1 MICPNCG
8 EKADAAAK
16 FCSKCGQAL
25 EMESVKATHD
35 GILNGRIVSL
45 AVHLKVGIIKREP
58 WVLWIGPQQCA
69 FICIGQKRYDVIVS
83 TGTQGAGNLP
93 KDKAKAAGQAFRSY
107 AQSLV
112 TDSLETILQT
122 HPGSVAFS
130 TKQIKHLQIVATYDS
145 ELHTYDD
152 YERFILE
159 LPKDKYRGA
168 IERDTNLSGIVQIL
182 EGWLGDRYQ
191 YRTMD
196 GFPFL

>member
-83 TGTQGAGNLP
+83 TGTQGAGIFRRTKPRPPGRLS
-93 KDKAKAAGQAFRSY
+93 AAMHRAWLRTVLKLSFRR
-107 AQSLV
+107 
-112 TDSLETILQT
+112 TLEAWHSVLNRSSTCRLSPHTILSCT
-122 HPGSVAFS
+122 HTMTMNGLFWSCRKTS
-130 TKQIKHLQIVATYDS
+130 IVALS
-145 ELHTYDD
+145 SVI
-152 YERFILE
+152 RIFLE
-159 LPKDKYRGA
+159 
-168 IERDTNLSGIVQIL
+168 
-182 EGWLGDRYQ
+182 
-191 YRTMD
+191 
-196 GFPFL
+196 